1 METQK
6 RTRKR
11 RGRGEGSIYE
21 EGDGRWTGVVSFGV
35 NPATG
40 KRRRRKVHGQTKKE
54 VQDKLREL
62 QGKGPGEP
70 CKLTVAQFL
79 TRWLE
84 NTAREHIGE
93 NTYERYKRIVD
104 QRLIP
109 RLGGL
114 RLTDLTAFHVEDF
127 YADMKRVPVGAPSR
141 HQAGMVLST
150 ALKHAVRLRL
160 IPLNPASEVAR
171 PRVEEREMIIM
182 TDDQVRLFLAAAR
195 RSRYYALFA
204 LAVATGMRQGELLAL
219 QWPDVDFEHNTVT
232 VRRTVLRVKGRHIV
246 KEPKTRASRR
256 TITVPGFAM
265 NALHEH
271 RKKMVAKGFVDRPV
285 FCSLKG
291 GIMSAQNLRKKTFKP
306 ILARAGLPNMRFHD
320 LRHTHAS
327 TLLSK
332 GKSIKAVSRR
342 LGHSNISTTLE
353 VYAHVLPGDDLALA
367 DAVQTMYG

>member
-1 METQK
+1 M
-6 RTRKR
+6 TRKR
-11 RGRGEGSIYE
+11 RGRGEGSVYQE
-21 EGDGRWTGVVSFGV
+21 PDGRWTGVVSFGI

-40 KRRRRKVHGQTKKE
+40 KRRRRKAHGKTKQE
-54 VQDKLREL
+54 VQKKLREL

-70 CKLTVAQFL
+70 CRLTVAQFL

-84 NTAREHIGE
+84 NTAREQIGE

-109 RLGGL
+109 QLGGL
-114 RLTDLTAFHVEDF
+114 RLADLTAFHIEDL
-127 YADMKRVPVGAPSR
+127 YADMKRAAVGAPSR
-141 HQAGMVLST
+141 NQAGMVLST

-160 IPLNPASEVAR
+160 IPWNPASEVPR
-171 PRVEEREMIIM
+171 PKLDEREMTIL
-182 TDDQVRLFLAAAR
+182 TDDQVRVFLAAAR

-204 LAVATGMRQGELLAL
+204 LAVASGMRQGELLAL
-219 QWPDVDFEHNTVT
+219 LWQDIDFENNTVT
-232 VRRTVLRVKGRHIV
+232 VRRTVVRVKGRHIV

-256 TITVPGFAM
+256 TIAVPVFAM

-271 RKKMVAKGFVDRPV
+271 RKKMVARGYADRQV

-291 GIMSAQNLRKKTFKP
+291 GIMSAQNLRKQTFKP
-306 ILARAGLPNMRFHD
+306 ILVRASLPDMRFHD

-342 LGHSNISTTLE
+342 LGHSNVATTLE

-367 DAVQTMYG
+367 DAVQTMYA

>member
-1 METQK
+1 M
-6 RTRKR
+6 TRKR
-11 RGRGEGSIYE
+11 RGRGEGSVYQDT
-21 EGDGRWTGVVSFGV
+21 DGRWTGVVSFGI

-40 KRRRRKVHGQTKKE
+40 KRRRRKVHGKTKQE
-54 VQDKLREL
+54 AQEKLREL

-93 NTYERYKRIVD
+93 NTYERYARIVN
-104 QRLIP
+104 RRIIP

-114 RLTDLTAFHVEDF
+114 RLADLTAFHIEDF
-127 YADMKRVPVGAPSR
+127 YADMKRAAVGAASR

-160 IPLNPASEVAR
+160 IPANPASEVAR
-171 PRVEEREMIIM
+171 PKRLEREMTIL

-219 QWPDVDFEHNTVT
+219 QWADVDFVNNTVT
-232 VRRTVLRVKGRHIV
+232 VRRTVVRVTGRHVV
-246 KEPKTRASRR
+246 KEPKTKASRR
-256 TITVPGFAM
+256 TITVPDFAM

-271 RKKMVAKGFVDRPV
+271 RKKMVAKGFTDRPV
-285 FCSLKG
+285 FCSLQG
-291 GIMSAQNLRKKTFKP
+291 GIMSAQNLRKRTFKP
-306 ILARAGLPNMRFHD
+306 ILQRAGLPDMRFHD

-342 LGHSNISTTLE
+342 LGHSSVSITLE

-367 DAVQTMYG
+367 DAVQTMYA

>member
-1 METQK
+1 MA
-6 RTRKR
+6 RKR
-11 RGRGEGSIYE
+11 RGRGEGSIYQE
-21 EGDGRWTGVVSFGV
+21 ADGRWTAVVSFGI

-40 KRRRRKVHGQTKKE
+40 KRQRRKVRGETKQK
-54 VQDKLREL
+54 VQERLHEL

-79 TRWLE
+79 SGWLE

-104 QRLIP
+104 RRLIP

-114 RLTDLTAFHVEDF
+114 RLADLTAFHVEDF
-127 YADMKRVPVGAPSR
+127 YAYMKRVPVGAPSR

-150 ALKHAVRLRL
+150 ALKHAVRRKL
-160 IPLNPASEVAR
+160 ISANPASEVAL
-171 PRVEEREMIIM
+171 PKLIEREMTIL
-182 TDDQVRLFLAAAR
+182 TDDQVRVFLTAAR

-219 QWPDVDFEHNTVT
+219 LWSDVDFENNTVT
-232 VRRTVLRVKGRHIV
+232 VRRTVLRVKGRHVI
-246 KEPKTRASRR
+246 KEPKTRGSRR
-256 TITVPGFAM
+256 TITVPAFAM

-271 RKKMVAKGFVDRPV
+271 RKKMVAKGFADRQI
-285 FCSLKG
+285 FCSLQG
-291 GIMSAQNLRKKTFKP
+291 GIMSAQNLRKRTFKP
-306 ILARAGLPNMRFHD
+306 ILARAGLPDMRFHD

-342 LGHSNISTTLE
+342 LGHSNITTTLE
-353 VYAHVLPGDDLALA
+353 VYAHVLPGDDLALS
-367 DAVQTMYG
+367 DAVQTMYA